1 MFASRSQSSTA
12 GSPPF
17 AVDMQRGALKDLFD
31 AWVLAAHE
39 AREALDVWGG
49 SNGSSARRDAHAVY
63 CAALDREEHAAHV
76 LAAAAPLRRAAAVT
90 IA

>member
-39 AREALDVWGG
+39 AREALDAWGRSHG
-49 SNGSSARRDAHAVY
+49 TSARRDAHAVY
-63 CAALDREEHAAHV
+63 RAALDREEHAAHV
-76 LAAAAPLRRAAAVT
+76 LAAEAPLSRAAAAT